1 MAPVGFIQDKLDIK
15 FLILYVAMR
24 LIEPVPFEVMQELCM
39 LDDGIDFFDFS
50 ECLAHLVNSEHLTL
64 SEDGLYAV
72 TEKGIKNGRICET
85 SIAYSVRLDA
95 DKVVA
100 AYNEKLRRRARIKS
114 SFEPRDNGTCTVHLS
129 FSDDT
134 DATVMKLELMV
145 PGEEMAKDLTAR
157 FQSHTEQ
164 LYTAVINALY
174 APQEKTKTEKN

>member
-100 AYNEKLRRRARIKS
+100 AYNEKLRRRARTL
-114 SFEPRDNGTCTVHLS
+114 RTVAASCACLVLCVAILLPVLHGP
-129 FSDDT
+129 
-134 DATVMKLELMV
+134 MY
-145 PGEEMAKDLTAR
+145 AR
-157 FQSHTEQ
+157 
-164 LYTAVINALY
+164 L
-174 APQEKTKTEKN
+174 